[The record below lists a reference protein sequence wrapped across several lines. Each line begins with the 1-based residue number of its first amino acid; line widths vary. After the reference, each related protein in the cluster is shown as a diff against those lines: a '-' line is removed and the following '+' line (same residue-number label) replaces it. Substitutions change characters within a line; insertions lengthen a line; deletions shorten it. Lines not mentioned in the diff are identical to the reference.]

1 MQMNRQRFNSGLS
14 DEDDGFKFESKK
26 GEKDMEYIGIVDA
39 KGILFVYEDSEAL
52 RNQIQK
58 GIVEEKFL
66 FFKKS
71 G

>member
-1 MQMNRQRFNSGLS
+1 M
-14 DEDDGFKFESKK
+14 K
-26 GEKDMEYIGIVDA
+26 YIGIVDA

-66 FFKKS
+66 FSKKADESFEKPKKGFNVFKVSIKF
-71 G
+71 

>member
-1 MQMNRQRFNSGLS
+1 M
-14 DEDDGFKFESKK
+14 K
-26 GEKDMEYIGIVDA
+26 YIGIVDA

-66 FFKKS
+66 FSKKADESFEKPKKGFNIFKVSIKY
-71 G
+71 

>member
-1 MQMNRQRFNSGLS
+1 M
-14 DEDDGFKFESKK
+14 K
-26 GEKDMEYIGIVDA
+26 YIGIVDA

-66 FFKKS
+66 FSKKADESFEKPKKGFNIFKVSIKF
-71 G
+71 